1 MEQPGTSHTKLEQTK
16 TGQKQFQASG
26 TKEIFLLCW
35 RPMILIDIQWIYI
48 ALIFLKNTALL

>member
-16 TGQKQFQASG
+16 TGQKQLKASG
-26 TKEIFLLCW
+26 TKEIFLLSW

-48 ALIFLKNTALL
+48 ALIF